1 MIRKIVLVIV
11 GVAILGFAGLQLVP
25 YGRDHTNPPI
35 TAEPAWPDAA
45 SRSLASRACFDCHSN
60 ESVWPWY
67 SNVAPVSW
75 LIQKDV
81 QEGRSVLNFSEWDH
95 PQPGIQEA
103 VEVLREGEMPPSYY
117 RLMHRSA
124 SLTAAETDALAQAL
138 AGLR

>member
-1 MIRKIVLVIV
+1 VTRKIVLLIL

-45 SRSLASRACFDCHSN
+45 ARSLAARACFDCHSN

-67 SNVAPVSW
+67 SSVAPVSW
-75 LIQKDV
+75 LIQRDV
-81 QEGRSVLNFSEWDH
+81 EVGRSVLNFSEWDH
-95 PQPGIQEA
+95 PQPGIGEVA
-103 VEVLREGEMPPSYY
+103 EVLGEGEMPPGFY
-117 RLMHRSA
+117 RWMHRSA
-124 SLTAAETDALAQAL
+124 NLTAAEMQALTQAL

>member
-1 MIRKIVLVIV
+1 MIRKIILVIV

-45 SRSLASRACFDCHSN
+45 SRSLAARACFDCHSN

-81 QEGRSVLNFSEWDH
+81 QDGRSVLNFSEWDR
-95 PQPGIQEA
+95 PQLGIQEA